1 MAMRGNN
8 KSSRVNLIE
17 NTDSREIRE
26 LRAPSLTVTVS
37 T

>member
-1 MAMRGNN
+1 MVMRGNN

-17 NTDSREIRE
+17 NTDSREFRE
-26 LRAPSLTVTVS
+26 LRRAILNGHVS